1 MAATNAAAGAGTAS
15 SPDLSGTPTGVPPPS
30 YSSSSPAAPA
40 AGAAAASSSPSS
52 SGAFVFPREYHF
64 PAFFTRQTNL
74 TTHHAQLNKWSALV
88 LAYARHHH
96 LFRLALSAAADSD
109 LFRNRR
115 IDRRLG
121 PADIRELVDFMRK
134 EGRAEYY
141 YRSASSSSSSGPSY
155 SSSGSGGGAAAAGS
169 ADGDVVF
176 IYWRKP
182 EEWAAAVEAYVEETG
197 QKGSVL
203 TVYELT
209 EGEGTRGTELHGM
222 DSEVLLKAL
231 NVLVKRGKAQIF
243 GQEDSLGVKFF

>member
-1 MAATNAAAGAGTAS
+1 MATTTAATS
-15 SPDLSGTPTGVPPPS
+15 PPPDLSGSIPAGLAPSTSSPQPPP
-30 YSSSSPAAPA
+30 P
-40 AGAAAASSSPSS
+40 AASSSTSTTAASPSCS
-52 SGAFVFPREYHF
+52 FAFPREYHF

-74 TTHHAQLNKWSALV
+74 TTHHAQLTKWSALV
-88 LAYARHHH
+88 LAYARHHRI
-96 LFRLALSAAADSD
+96 FRLALSAAADSD
-109 LFRNRR
+109 LFRNPR

-134 EGRAEYY
+134 DGRAEYY
-141 YRSASSSSSSGPSY
+141 YHSSSG
-155 SSSGSGGGAAAAGS
+155 GGGGGGAAAGKE
-169 ADGDVVF
+169 GDVVF